1 MAQSVPERMAIISAG
16 VIMNVIFAFLMATL
30 AYWLG
35 VKELPCKVSD
45 VFSGGAA
52 WIPTVVRVVSGLF
65 FVSVG
70 LGKFLDYSKEV
81 DDFRSYEVPWAE
93 VAVPLVGVL
102 EVVGGALLV
111 VGFLVRPVALL
122 LALNMVG
129 ALATAGRVEGGS
141 FHLVYGPALLMLMLF
156 LCWTGP
162 GRLSVDERM
171 ASRRT
176 PASTQPVTA

>member
-1 MAQSVPERMAIISAG
+1 MDRLQTTR
-16 VIMNVIFAFLMATL
+16 
-30 AYWLG
+30 
-35 VKELPCKVSD
+35 
-45 VFSGGAA
+45 FSGGAA

-102 EVVGGALLV
+102 EVVGGVLLV
-111 VGFLVRPVALL
+111 VGFFVRPVALL

-141 FHLVYGPALLMLMLF
+141 FHLVYGPALLLLMLF

-162 GRLSVDERM
+162 GRLSIDERM